1 MDRKIK
7 NSLFNTWNSTVLECS
22 YVSKVFKA
30 FVEIADQNTPN
41 YGWTSAINKGLC
53 CNSISQFLGFIAFR
67 QAQFIPITMLEK
79 IHFSNSYTNRE
90 ASMHCPKMLCL
101 TKKKKKK
108 SLWVFKVLY
117 GAPLGIAYE
126 KFQSISIYKLW
137 NPISVN
143 IFSNLKFK

>member
-1 MDRKIK
+1 MDGKIK

-30 FVEIADQNTPN
+30 FVEIADQNTSN

-79 IHFSNSYTNRE
+79 IHFSDSYTNRE
-90 ASMHCPKMLCL
+90 ASTHCPKMLCL
-101 TKKKKKK
+101 TKKKKKA
-108 SLWVFKVLY
+108 SEF
-117 GAPLGIAYE
+117 
-126 KFQSISIYKLW
+126 
-137 NPISVN
+137 
-143 IFSNLKFK
+143 LKFYMVHHWELHMRNFKALVSTSFETP